1 MKKITSIIFILI
13 FFALFC
19 VFEFIEHSGNH
30 VLKVFSPTV
39 IGVDFNNND
48 KIDENETICIP
59 DVESFT
65 ANIPLNPVNTAK
77 SMNISLAD
85 SLSAGYLADEF
96 ANKTLLNKKVK
107 LRLTSKRTTDC
118 RFAEIYINNEKLDAP
133 NDLGKAALAGLA
145 EYPIS
150 LDKNEY
156 FLLGDNRS
164 GSEDS
169 RFSNVGNV
177 KFRQIKG
184 KVWLRIQPVSRFG
197 LISSR

>member
-1 MKKITSIIFILI
+1 MKKGLIEVLFYIVLVFGVSFLLTTYVGQRTRVNGESMYPTLHDDDNLIVDKVSYRFSDPRRYDIIVFPYRYKDMYFIKRIIGLPG
-13 FFALFC
+13 
-19 VFEFIEHSGNH
+19 E
-30 VLKVFSPTV
+30 TV
-39 IGVDFNNND
+39 QI
-48 KIDENETICIP
+48 K
-59 DVESFT
+59 
-65 ANIPLNPVNTAK
+65 
-77 SMNISLAD
+77 
-85 SLSAGYLADEF
+85 AGY
-96 ANKTLLNKKVK
+96 
-107 LRLTSKRTTDC
+107 
-118 RFAEIYINNEKLDAP
+118 IYINNEKLDAP

>member
-1 MKKITSIIFILI
+1 MQIK
-13 FFALFC
+13 
-19 VFEFIEHSGNH
+19 
-30 VLKVFSPTV
+30 
-39 IGVDFNNND
+39 D
-48 KIDENETICIP
+48 
-59 DVESFT
+59 
-65 ANIPLNPVNTAK
+65 
-77 SMNISLAD
+77 
-85 SLSAGYLADEF
+85 GY
-96 ANKTLLNKKVK
+96 
-107 LRLTSKRTTDC
+107 
-118 RFAEIYINNEKLDAP
+118 IYINNEKLDAP

-177 KFRQIKG
+177 KSGRSKER
-184 KVWLRIQPVSRFG
+184 VWLRIQPVSRFG